1 MRTEAQWEEL
11 ERRTDL
17 ERRRFRQAER
27 HWLNAQKI
35 LSAQLDVIRKGR
47 ENPNDPKASVWWE
60 TCEQNSRKYEE
71 EFFKG
76 WGFMLNPEIPGVEAI
91 DLGRRDFHSRSIHHG
106 PFGVRNIGI
115 MDGPGRLAQSSISH
129 NLRKFGDTHTAAFL
143 DLKSKERLKP
153 EQILGAFD
161 QDQLRQFFKSML
173 DDAASAP
180 FSQRE
185 RVARIILELFRFTEP
200 KVLVDKSLDLENMS
214 ETDLRAYLKT
224 LSEELP

>member
-1 MRTEAQWEEL
+1 MLTEAQWEDM

-35 LSAQLDVIRKGR
+35 LSAQLDVIRKAR
-47 ENPNDPKASVWWE
+47 ENPNDPKAAAWQE
-60 TCEQNSRKYEE
+60 ACQQTSRKYEE

-76 WGFMLNPEIPGVEAI
+76 WGFMLNPELPGVEAI
-91 DLGRRDFHSRSIHHG
+91 DLGRRDFHSRSIAHG
-106 PFGVRNIGI
+106 PFGVRGIGLLH
-115 MDGPGRLAQSSISH
+115 GPAYDAQYDVT
-129 NLRKFGDTHTAAFL
+129 LKKRKFEGTHTAAFL
-143 DLKSKERLKP
+143 DLKGKERLKP

-161 QDQLRQFFKSML
+161 QEQLRHFFKSML
-173 DDAASAP
+173 DDASEAP

-185 RVARIILELFRFTEP
+185 RVARIILELFKFTEP